1 MHLGES
7 RNRSVQIDA
16 PVTQSWGEEGSRR
29 LVQQM
34 GSLLRRHLSAAVL
47 EARPSGFQRMS
58 PAFPTPPRRE
68 ARTQSSERFAPA
80 SGNHVTKKG
89 PLHSLAPR
97 GAGLVLLQRFC
108 AVLGFPP
115 GGSLPPGSHGQLHV
129 GTRCAGVGGGGG
141 FGGGSVLWM
150 SQGLAGVGVG
160 VSCSTEPG
168 RSATP
173 PQHAQGP
180 ACGSAGDLG
189 KRCPASVQ
197 ELWDWAGPQL
207 SIINSPLD
215 NES

>member
-129 GTRCAGVGGGGG
+129 GTRCAGVGGGGRD
-141 FGGGSVLWM
+141 GGGSVLWM
-150 SQGLAGVGVG
+150 SQGLAEGGG
-160 VSCSTEPG
+160 
-168 RSATP
+168 
-173 PQHAQGP
+173 
-180 ACGSAGDLG
+180 
-189 KRCPASVQ
+189 CPAPRILAGAPDRKSV
-197 ELWDWAGPQL
+197 G
-207 SIINSPLD
+207 
-215 NES
+215 